1 MTGERKTFV
10 ERAWPEGNPFTVK
23 VVVDPEP
30 WGAGLLDW
38 MERVAGPDP
47 YPPGYDGPLDER
59 TPGFFRIPNIERDR
73 ERLIDE
79 ARD

>member
-1 MTGERKTFV
+1 MSAEI
-10 ERAWPEGNPFTVK
+10 RARLRLHDWLPPS
-23 VVVDPEP
+23 VVDELE
-30 WGAGLLDW
+30 GG
-38 MERVAGPDP
+38 

-59 TPGFFRIPNIERDR
+59 TPGFIRIPNVAADR

>member
-1 MTGERKTFV
+1 MTPEL
-10 ERAWPEGNPFTVK
+10 RARLLEYLPAS
-23 VVVDPEP
+23 VVD
-30 WGAGLLDW
+30 A
-38 MERVAGPDP
+38 PDP

-59 TPGFFRIPNIERDR
+59 TPGFIRIPNVAADR

>member
-1 MTGERKTFV
+1 MS
-10 ERAWPEGNPFTVK
+10 PELRLRLHDWLAPS
-23 VVVDPEP
+23 VVDELP
-30 WGAGLLDW
+30 GG
-38 MERVAGPDP
+38 

-59 TPGFFRIPNIERDR
+59 TPGFFTIPAAARIQADR

>member
-1 MTGERKTFV
+1 MTPEL
-10 ERAWPEGNPFTVK
+10 RARLLEWLPASM
-23 VVVDPEP
+23 VD
-30 WGAGLLDW
+30 A
-38 MERVAGPDP
+38 PDA

-59 TPGFFRIPNIERDR
+59 TPGLVRIPGLRAAIERAAIRDDR